1 METSEPTIEA
11 VKTDVKPTYEP
22 PKIAVLNA
30 DEVLKVFQMTASE
43 ISAAGCWWS
52 GGATSQ

>member
-1 METSEPTIEA
+1 MEISEPTIEA
-11 VKTDVKPTYEP
+11 IETEVKPTYEP
-22 PKIAVLNA
+22 PGIAVLNA

-52 GGATSQ
+52 GGASE